1 MASQLHQRLVELSR
15 DEGLHRLIADQDENG
30 HADYISRDSLAGKHW
45 DNPADEGYAAAQL
58 QQPALFET
66 QSQVLGR
73 TRAHSAFA
81 TRSRRPSVRG
91 ASAPALN
98 NVLGGLRMSGDPESL
113 EQFIADDWERYQH
126 AAEVEAYLRQRE
138 EQRELE
144 SMRNGVVLRPT
155 DNAVA
160 ARLASLMTMGQTLS
174 PYTRTFQH
182 TTMRSD
188 VNQRYG
194 PGIISPTGSR
204 QLGVAGSDSMRFAS
218 EDDQYGMLT
227 SPPPPQPEFL
237 HRASSHG
244 SRHPSISTFAPS
256 STPYTATTPPLSAGG
271 RSPFPRN
278 RTLRRKVHK
287 ISLSASKAAATD

>member
-1 MASQLHQRLVELSR
+1 
-15 DEGLHRLIADQDENG
+15 
-30 HADYISRDSLAGKHW
+30 
-45 DNPADEGYAAAQL
+45 
-58 QQPALFET
+58 
-66 QSQVLGR
+66 
-73 TRAHSAFA
+73 
-81 TRSRRPSVRG
+81 
-91 ASAPALN
+91 
-98 NVLGGLRMSGDPESL
+98 MSGDPESL

-126 AAEVEAYLRQRE
+126 AAEVDAYLRQRE
-138 EQRELE
+138 EQQELE

-194 PGIISPTGSR
+194 QGIVSPTGSR
-204 QLGVAGSDSMRFAS
+204 HLGMAGFDPLVATSGG
-218 EDDQYGMLT
+218 DQYSSMA

-244 SRHPSISTFAPS
+244 SRHLSISTFAPS
-256 STPYTATTPPLSAGG
+256 STPFAATTPPLSTGG

-287 ISLSASKAAATD
+287 ISLSTSQPAAAAD